1 MMFGGRDGEEGMLG
15 KSVMRVPA
23 KRVIATLIKII
34 EIYKQE
40 RSEEE
45 SLAKWIGKLI
55 NGVVNGRGQIK
66 SLDDIKTALAQ
77 IVALPSPDDDPEAY
91 MDYGND
97 IKFSAKTARG
107 ECAA

>member
-1 MMFGGRDGEEGMLG
+1 
-15 KSVMRVPA
+15 
-23 KRVIATLIKII
+23 
-34 EIYKQE
+34 
-40 RSEEE
+40 
-45 SLAKWIGKLI
+45 LI

>member
-1 MMFGGRDGEEGMLG
+1 M
-15 KSVMRVPA
+15 
-23 KRVIATLIKII
+23 KII

-40 RSEEE
+40 RSAEE
-45 SLAKWIGKLI
+45 SLSRWISKLI
-55 NGVVNGRGQIK
+55 NGVVNGTGRVKNLGDMK
-66 SLDDIKTALAQ
+66 SALAQ
-77 IVALPSPDDDPEAY
+77 TVSLPSPGDDPESY